1 MNNAKAS
8 CRGAI
13 TVMNAIPT
21 GIGSALGIS
30 LQTDAEVVLR
40 DGDSSIDVSMCELG
54 ETDLLVKECV
64 KGVFERARMEIPRV
78 SVTTSSSIPISRGLK
93 SSSAAANAV
102 TLALCRALG
111 LELDDI
117 EIISIGVY
125 AAKRAKVTVTGAFD
139 DATACYFGGITVTDN
154 HEMKIIHLDSMSP
167 DNLRVVLHVPE
178 EKIRKEGLSSE
189 TFSKVRDMY
198 SQVEEMVRDSRY
210 IEAITLNGR
219 LCSEALGLDTEVSEK
234 AIKAGAIAAGLT
246 GTGPATAILT
256 DDKSF
261 EDVMAAIYQE
271 DVEIIVADL
280 NETPAPE
287 VSPRH

>member
-1 MNNAKAS
+1 
-8 CRGAI
+8 
-13 TVMNAIPT
+13 MNAIPT

-117 EIISIGVY
+117 EIISIGVD

>member
-1 MNNAKAS
+1 
-8 CRGAI
+8 
-13 TVMNAIPT
+13 MNAIPT